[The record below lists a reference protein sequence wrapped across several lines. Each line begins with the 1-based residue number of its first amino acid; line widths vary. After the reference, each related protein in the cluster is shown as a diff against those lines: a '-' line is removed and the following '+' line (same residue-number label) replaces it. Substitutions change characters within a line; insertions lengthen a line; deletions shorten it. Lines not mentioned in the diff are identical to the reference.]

1 MLLERDLSKY
11 GEFISLYK
19 DLITKSET
27 LFKSKIDELTVFH
40 SMMID
45 RVVDAYLD
53 LLLVKKDAVRQEE
66 KMKMIHERLQK
77 WLAMAFGELHSASNE
92 AVSRKLFYQNF
103 VTVIRELIS
112 DSMLR
117 QKIFEN
123 IGEIM
128 KRGKINVENGA

>member
-11 GEFISLYK
+11 GEFVSLYE
-19 DLITKSET
+19 DLVTKSES

-53 LLLVKKDAVRQEE
+53 LLLIKKDAPKQEE
-66 KMKMIHERLQK
+66 KIKMVHERLQK

-92 AVSRKLFYQNF
+92 AVSRKLFYRQF
-103 VTVIRELIS
+103 VDVIRELIS

-117 QKIFEN
+117 QRVFERVD
-123 IGEIM
+123 EVM
-128 KRGKINVENGA
+128 KKGKIDLG

>member
-1 MLLERDLSKY
+1 VLLERDLSKY
-11 GEFISLYK
+11 GEFVSLYE
-19 DLITKSET
+19 DLVTKSES

-53 LLLVKKDAVRQEE
+53 LLLIKKDAPKQEE
-66 KMKMIHERLQK
+66 KIKMVHERLQK

-92 AVSRKLFYQNF
+92 AVSRKLFYRQF
-103 VTVIRELIS
+103 VDVIRELIS

-117 QKIFEN
+117 QRVFERVD
-123 IGEIM
+123 EVM
-128 KRGKINVENGA
+128 KKGKIDLG